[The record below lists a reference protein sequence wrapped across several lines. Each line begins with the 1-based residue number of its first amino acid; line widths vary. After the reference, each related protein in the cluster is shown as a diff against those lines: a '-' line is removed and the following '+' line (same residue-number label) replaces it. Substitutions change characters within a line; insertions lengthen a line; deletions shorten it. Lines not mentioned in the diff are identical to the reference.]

1 MMRPL
6 DNHPHVTKGLQGSQ
20 GIFTLEETLDFG
32 SPLGKRA
39 EHDRTVRDGLV
50 ARNPDTAL
58 DATTRLGKKD
68 QIVVMHGVHIGP
80 TGQDFTEMFTGYP
93 GTGKHP
99 EQVMTITLGN
109 GFAQSIQVIA
119 EGVQGAQYGIT
130 VGNEDVVPH
139 HRVTAGNTGKVSE
152 ASRGIAEDLQ
162 VFAALGQ
169 RINQGKGQHV
179 RQMTGGCQYLV
190 MVLDIHVFDIG
201 TQLAPQQVDAR
212 QRRSIRLRQRGQ
224 DHFVATK
231 QIGLGRLHPTLF
243 GTGNRMSR
251 HQARQAPLQHTTRGT
266 HHAALG
272 TAHIGQHR
280 ITEVQLR

>member
-1 MMRPL
+1 RALGQRRITRQCAIKGLRGQQTGQQTHRRTRVTQVERPRWRLQTVQADAVNGYPTMMRPL

-119 EGVQGAQYGIT
+119 EGVQGAQYG
-130 VGNEDVVPH
+130 
-139 HRVTAGNTGKVSE
+139 
-152 ASRGIAEDLQ
+152 
-162 VFAALGQ
+162 
-169 RINQGKGQHV
+169 
-179 RQMTGGCQYLV
+179 
-190 MVLDIHVFDIG
+190 
-201 TQLAPQQVDAR
+201 
-212 QRRSIRLRQRGQ
+212 
-224 DHFVATK
+224 
-231 QIGLGRLHPTLF
+231 
-243 GTGNRMSR
+243 
-251 HQARQAPLQHTTRGT
+251 
-266 HHAALG
+266 
-272 TAHIGQHR
+272 
-280 ITEVQLR
+280 